1 MLGKVLSGAVC
12 AIKLVRQHNRG
23 PMPPYAMPGSPE
35 KKLESRNAQKVARLL
50 ANKLKPLG
58 FERTKTSIFTR
69 SKPLVIEFVH
79 IHKFSFEASFRVH
92 FGVRVRTDNFPGA
105 HLNGPSSDEMRDPED
120 QSKRRYTCSFS
131 PDAASWDACAEEILG
146 CVLKEGSEWFASMES
161 RERLLSPTSPLTQ
174 EARLALRREL
184 QSELAPEASEH
195 TRKALNAA

>member
-1 MLGKVLSGAVC
+1 
-12 AIKLVRQHNRG
+12 
-23 PMPPYAMPGSPE
+23 MPPHAAPGSPE

-69 SKPLVIEFVH
+69 SRPLIIEFVH

-120 QSKRRYTCSFS
+120 QSRRRYTFSFG
-131 PDAASWDACAEEILG
+131 PDAASWNECAEEILQ
-146 CVLKEGSEWFASMES
+146 CVLQEGTAWFASMEDL
-161 RERLLSPTSPLTQ
+161 ERLLSPSSPLTH
-174 EARLALRREL
+174 EARLALQREL
-184 QSELAPEASEH
+184 QDALPPQASEH